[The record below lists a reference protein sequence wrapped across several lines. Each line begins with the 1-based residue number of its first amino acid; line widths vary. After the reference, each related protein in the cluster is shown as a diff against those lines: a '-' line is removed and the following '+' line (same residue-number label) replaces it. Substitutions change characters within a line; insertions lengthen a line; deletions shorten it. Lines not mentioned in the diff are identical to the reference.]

1 MYIRAE
7 YKNQRLFKQNKEY
20 ISYNNVSFIKD
31 SITESK
37 LQLLDKYLSPPLTI
51 FTTYDVWL
59 GTNDKKLPIKTE
71 TYYREYLYITS
82 GYVECLLKT
91 PNGEKTQ
98 TIVLNKSEVLYIPP
112 YWSYEITF
120 KKNAFICIFRYDTVL
135 SIFSRLPTIILN
147 NLKNTISTEVCL
159 KLKNNSSQIIDN
171 NDVSNKVSKKPRN
184 KLSKKNSGGVDPS
197 NNIT

>member
-1 MYIRAE
+1 M
-7 YKNQRLFKQNKEY
+7 
-20 ISYNNVSFIKD
+20 
-31 SITESK
+31 
-37 LQLLDKYLSPPLTI
+37 SPPLTI